1 MNVDLSVE
9 IGGLRLKNPVL
20 TASGT
25 FGYGIEFA
33 DYLDLSRLG
42 GIVTKGLSL
51 LPRRGNPPPRIVET
65 PSGLLNAIGLENVG
79 LENFAR
85 DILPALAKTGTRV
98 IVNFFGDSV
107 EEYAQMAAELD
118 GLGGVDALELN
129 ISCPNVKA
137 GGMAFGTRPES
148 AAAVTAAVRA
158 RTGKTLIVKLSP
170 ACDAVAVAR
179 AVAGAG
185 ADAVSCMNTI
195 PAMAI
200 DPATRRPRLANVTGG
215 LSGPAVRPVAVKMT
229 FDVARAVTI
238 PVVGVG
244 GIMSGDDALEF
255 VMAGASGVEVGTANF
270 TDPCAAVRVL
280 DGIEAYC
287 ARHRVR
293 EYRTLIGS
301 LLTDGAPTSCG

>member
-9 IGGLRLKNPVL
+9 IGGLRLQNPVL

-25 FGYGIEFA
+25 FGYGLEFA
-33 DYLDLSRLG
+33 QYLDLSCLG
-42 GIVTKGLSL
+42 GVVTKGLSL

-79 LENFAR
+79 LEVFAR
-85 DILPALAKTGTRV
+85 EILPELAKSGTRV
-98 IVNFFGDSV
+98 IVNFFGESI

-118 GLGGVDALELN
+118 RLAGVDALELN
-129 ISCPNVKA
+129 VSCPNVKD
-137 GGMAFGTRPES
+137 GGIAFGTRPEP
-148 AAAVTAAVRA
+148 AAAVTAAARA

-179 AVAGAG
+179 AVAEVG

-195 PAMAI
+195 PAMAV

-229 FDVARAVTI
+229 YDVARAVDI
-238 PVVGVG
+238 PVLGVG

-255 VMAGASGVEVGTANF
+255 VIAGASAVEVGTANLA
-270 TDPCAAVRVL
+270 DPGAAVRVL

-287 ARHRVR
+287 VRHKVR

-301 LLTDGAPTSCG
+301 LVTDAPAPRA